1 MHEAPEVPNFG
12 HPGHGPRLVAGMT
25 LAIEP
30 MVNAGTVR
38 IYTDQENGWEVYT
51 LDGEPSAQWEYQVAV
66 TEDGVEV
73 LAY

>member
-1 MHEAPEVPNFG
+1 MDW
-12 HPGHGPRLVAGMT
+12 LSYKAGNGNADRT
-25 LAIEP
+25 GYDLTIEP
-30 MVNAGTVR
+30 MVNAGTER

-73 LAY
+73 LSY